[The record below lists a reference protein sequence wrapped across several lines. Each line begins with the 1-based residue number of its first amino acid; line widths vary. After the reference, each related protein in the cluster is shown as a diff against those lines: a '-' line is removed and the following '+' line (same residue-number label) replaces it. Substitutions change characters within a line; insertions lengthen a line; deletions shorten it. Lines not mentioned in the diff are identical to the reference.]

1 MPFLSPLLRGDVERS
16 ETEGSPLTEGVFGH
30 SRVNAII
37 DQDNITKKGN
47 IMLKRVTVVVASYNG
62 AKFIAE
68 QLDSIRE
75 QIMKPDEVI
84 IADDC
89 SDDGTVEICEDYI
102 AAHNLEGWTVYRNSE
117 NLGVSKNFREA
128 LKRATGDYILTC
140 DQDDI
145 WLPDKISAMTTA
157 MNERDEILLLAS
169 NYIPVRNG
177 ERIKHSYIKNL
188 LRDDG
193 EIVQLKL
200 KDYWLPNL
208 RPGCTFCF
216 RRELL
221 SCFNVMDIPERL
233 HDSMLWKYAIVSD
246 GLYLLNRQLILYRR
260 HEGNA
265 TNQFS
270 RTPPNISQR
279 LKGLDSD
286 MEMYRKFLE
295 NSEGL
300 NIPLSNQRK
309 LQKMLKFL
317 ANHKKI
323 LEKRSPIKTTLFVML
338 HLRYYTTLRN
348 AMSDI
353 YAAIKLRE

>member
-1 MPFLSPLLRGDVERS
+1 
-16 ETEGSPLTEGVFGH
+16 
-30 SRVNAII
+30 
-37 DQDNITKKGN
+37 
-47 IMLKRVTVVVASYNG
+47 MLKRVTVVIATYNG
-62 AKFIAE
+62 ADFIVE

-75 QIMKPDEVI
+75 QTMKPDEVI

-89 SDDGTVEICEDYI
+89 STDGTFEICRSYI
-102 AAHNLEGWTVYRNSE
+102 DDHNLEGWKVYRNAG
-117 NLGVSKNFREA
+117 NMGVSRNFREA
-128 LKRATGDYILTC
+128 LKMATGDYIFTC

-145 WLPDKISAMTTA
+145 WLPDKISAMTSA
-157 MNERDEILLLAS
+157 MNEHSEILLLAS
-169 NYIPVRNG
+169 NYIPVRDG

-216 RRELL
+216 RREIL
-221 SCFNVMDIPERL
+221 SRFSVMDIPERL
-233 HDSMLWKYAIVSD
+233 HDSMLWKYAIASD
-246 GLYLLNRQLILYRR
+246 GLYLINRQLILYRR

-265 TNQFS
+265 TNQFR

-295 NSEGL
+295 NAEGL
-300 NIPLSNQRK
+300 NISPSNKKK

-323 LEKRSPIKTTLFVML
+323 LEKRSPIKTTLFVMA

-353 YAAIKLRE
+353 YAAIKLRG